1 MNPSRILR
9 TWPLAL
15 CSLFHVT
22 VFAADGAALPPTT
35 AEVQKLVDQYGCMSC
50 HGLVH
55 KQVGPGFAQ
64 VAERYH
70 GDPAAAATLATR
82 LRTGTVG
89 RWGRLVMP
97 RQARMTEAESLVLS
111 RWVLARP

>member
-1 MNPSRILR
+1 MKPCPFLR
-9 TWPLAL
+9 PRLLLLCWLLPIAVVAGDLAAPA
-15 CSLFHVT
+15 T
-22 VFAADGAALPPTT
+22 DDG
-35 AEVQKLVDQYGCMSC
+35 VQKLVGQYGCMSC

-64 VAERYH
+64 IADRYRS
-70 GDPAAAATLATR
+70 DPTAAVTLATR